1 MLEVMKT
8 VKDSAVTRETKTGFS
23 VVRPKMSD
31 CNKESK
37 IALAD
42 KTPGEQKK
50 YAQSMYKDQL
60 GEYKA
65 LIRQSLHAAKESGF
79 EEAGLSFSESN
90 VGYTLRPTFRLMKP
104 KKEQTFSLQKTD
116 KSLLDAMLSTG
127 AIEDVKVYASTI
139 ANRRGISTESIEKA
153 VDDYISL

>member
-1 MLEVMKT
+1 
-8 VKDSAVTRETKTGFS
+8 
-23 VVRPKMSD
+23 
-31 CNKESK
+31 
-37 IALAD
+37 
-42 KTPGEQKK
+42 
-50 YAQSMYKDQL
+50 
-60 GEYKA
+60 
-65 LIRQSLHAAKESGF
+65 
-79 EEAGLSFSESN
+79 
-90 VGYTLRPTFRLMKP
+90 LRPTFRLMKP